1 MQGSMPLARPGAG
14 RVPRARWTIRRRL
27 LFGAGSSMALLFLT
41 GVVGTVVLREAHRAL
56 EERTRDVIDVKNQLF
71 ASQEATRQYVV
82 LAQNDLLRG
91 ADLSAARMDS
101 VSEVAD
107 SLRFLLTTGSS
118 ITESERVRLS
128 RVGVLQARIG
138 TRLAIA
144 RAYQDVG
151 DAPAAAVQTQLSTA
165 LLDSLFAESG
175 AIMRAEDERTAA
187 MLARARTV
195 VARQQRLVQA
205 LLALGLL
212 AALAFGVVTW
222 RAVARPLERLA
233 AVARRVGEG
242 DLRAE
247 ADPTGLDEEYRVL
260 AQALSDTTRRLSAL
274 VREIQAEAS
283 DVADAAAALTSASGS
298 VAESTSHVSE
308 VVVQV
313 AGVARR
319 QQDSVEAT
327 RAVVE
332 RVRAAAEVLD
342 DTAAAAGAL
351 EAEVQ
356 RLAADARGGIAAALG
371 TLTRARDVIGASAA
385 NVQRVEEASAVVQ
398 RYLETIQ
405 QIAGQTNLR
414 ALNAAIEA
422 ARAGDHGRGF
432 SVVAEEVRKLA
443 EDSARTAD
451 EVRGVV
457 AKMRGEVATAARSF
471 REGVGSLGDVD
482 ATSRGVTTALGT
494 IQEAIAR
501 IDALTRAVRGTAD
514 ESRVSVEALDAQ
526 VASTAG
532 YAEQQ
537 SVASEEASAGAE
549 QTAAASEQVA
559 ATASELAESAERLRK
574 LAGTFTT

>member
-1 MQGSMPLARPGAG
+1 MQGPPDAAA
-14 RVPRARWTIRRRL
+14 PRARWTIRRRL
-27 LFGAGSSMALLFLT
+27 LVGFGSSIALLFLT
-41 GVVGTVVLREAHRAL
+41 GAVGSAVLRGAHREL
-56 EERTRDVIDVKNQLF
+56 EARTREVIDVKNQLF

-91 ADLSAARMDS
+91 ADIHAAGMDS
-101 VSEVAD
+101 VSNVAD

-118 ITESERVRLS
+118 ITEAERARLS
-128 RVGVLQARIG
+128 RVGALQARIG

-151 DAPAAAVQTQLSTA
+151 DPRAAAAQTGLSTA

-175 AIMRAEDERTAA
+175 AIIRAEDDRTAV
-187 MLARARTV
+187 MLARAHTLV
-195 VARQQRLVQA
+195 SRQQALVQT
-205 LLALGLL
+205 LLALGLA
-212 AALAFGVVTW
+212 AALVFGWVTW
-222 RAVARPLERLA
+222 QAVARPLVRLA

-260 AQALSDTTRRLSAL
+260 AQALTDTTRRLSAL
-274 VREIQAEAS
+274 VREIQAEAR
-283 DVADAAAALTSASGS
+283 DVADAASALTSASGS
-298 VAESTSHVSE
+298 VAESTGHVSE
-308 VVVQV
+308 IVVQI

-319 QQDSVEAT
+319 QRESVDAT

-332 RVRAAAEVLD
+332 RVQSAAEVLD
-342 DTAAAAGAL
+342 DTAAAARSL
-351 EAEVQ
+351 EQEVQ
-356 RLAADARGGIAAALG
+356 RLAAEARQGIAAALG

-398 RYLETIQ
+398 RFLETIT
-405 QIAGQTNLR
+405 QIASQTNLL

-432 SVVAEEVRKLA
+432 AVVADEVRKLA
-443 EDSARTAD
+443 DDSGRTAD

-457 AKMRGEVATAARSF
+457 ATMRAEVGTAARAF

-482 ATSRGVTTALGT
+482 ATSRAVTEALGS
-494 IQEAIAR
+494 IQGAIAR
-501 IDALTRAVRGTAD
+501 IDALTRAVSGTAD
-514 ESRVSVEALDAQ
+514 ESRASVEALGAQ

-537 SVASEEASAGAE
+537 AVASEEASAGAE

-574 LAGTFTT
+574 LAAAFTA